1 MASKQFDLKCDV
13 CKRIFNAK
21 TNQDWNYYY
30 NFQFKE
36 MICCSNRCQSIYL
49 AGNEATKDFDGTLRL
64 VS

>member
-49 AGNEATKDFDGTLRL
+49 AGNEATKDFDGTLKL

>member
-49 AGNEATKDFDGTLRL
+49 AGNEATKDFDETLRL

>member
-49 AGNEATKDFDGTLRL
+49 AGNEATKDFDETLKL

>member
-1 MASKQFDLKCDV
+1 MASKQFDLKCDI

-49 AGNEATKDFDGTLRL
+49 AGNEATKDFDGTLKL